1 MKVHLLE
8 VIMKRV
14 RLSVVL
20 CLVVVGCS
28 TISWAEGY
36 LPLEG
41 SIGFGARVYGA
52 FPKGDRFLGQKLDF
66 EDGVG
71 GEVNVTYR
79 FLKYFALEGGV
90 GYTEIDV
97 RNKTLGVKWAK
108 IDMLPIYAALQ
119 LRWISKKPEEL
130 KWIVPYASIGGGY
143 YMLDIEEK
151 SGLRNFWLPLGIGA
165 NLDIDDTFFF
175 QLGGGFDIFLTDHFA
190 LNIDGRYAW
199 AKTDIDETLSTGL
212 ISRTLGDTINLN
224 AAFIAGGF
232 KFYF

>member
-1 MKVHLLE
+1 MKVHLSE

-14 RLSVVL
+14 SFSVVL
-20 CLVVVGCS
+20 FLVVVGCS

-41 SIGFGARVYGA
+41 SIGFGARVYGV
-52 FPKGDRFLGQKLDF
+52 FPKGDSLRGQKLDF
-66 EDGVG
+66 KDGVG

-97 RNKTLGVKWAK
+97 RNKTLGVNWAK

-119 LRWISKKPEEL
+119 LRWISKKPEEM

-151 SGLRNFWLPLGIGA
+151 SGLRNFWLPLGIGVD
-165 NLDIDDTFFF
+165 LDIDDTFFF

-199 AKTDIDETLSTGL
+199 AKTDIDETQSTGL
-212 ISRTLGDTINLN
+212 VSRTLGDTINLN
-224 AAFIAGGF
+224 AAFIAAGF